1 MENKNITELK
11 IKKETKKKDDKLYAK
26 RKRFNNS
33 FQSHI
38 DKKNMVKSTLYK
50 TSYNSEPDSHTG
62 NKINVE
68 LNLSNYAR
76 EAALERLLR

>member
-1 MENKNITELK
+1 
-11 IKKETKKKDDKLYAK
+11 
-26 RKRFNNS
+26 
-33 FQSHI
+33 
-38 DKKNMVKSTLYK
+38 MVKSTLYK

-76 EAALERLLR
+76 GAALERLLR